1 MQPINT
7 QEKICRIETSGKGDL
22 CCYFAL
28 ANCIGALDPQ
38 TRKRAYENMGLTE
51 EKATRML
58 SVLMSKFEKRYEEIS
73 KLEVDVD
80 MILRYKRAVLGSFFL
95 DSDETSIQHEF
106 SQDETKQQM
115 IEDYKDFLFCGK
127 RDEVK
132 NFNEYD
138 FQKTD
143 RCLYDLKEFAEL
155 LELKEK
161 SESKTGPTLTFLDVL
176 DDSKKF
182 QLLES
187 RDEYYQGKKRQLL
200 VYQPSCYQKFIGLAI
215 QEKRTEWR
223 PEEESLLRQ
232 GLRAIPDLGESIL
245 RTILEADYGIASASF
260 LSQNTLEFLISKI
273 LPDHKLAENILDLS
287 EENRIRIF
295 LNYSHFIAY
304 ARKSEIEQLDLKTQS
319 ESDALKTEE
328 PREPTKPTKPK
339 NPYTRQREEAIE
351 KNKTNDIY
359 TKAIFYGTLGFG
371 ATLLCASALG
381 FGVISAP
388 VLGVAVGVG
397 VGAAIVGSNAIQPI
411 ARQILNTMGSQ
422 QHLI

>member
-1 MQPINT
+1 MQSINT
-7 QEKICRIETSGKGDL
+7 QEEICRIETSGKGDL

-38 TRKRAYENMGLTE
+38 TRKRAYKNMGLTE
-51 EKATRML
+51 EKAKTML
-58 SVLMSKFEKRYEEIS
+58 SELMNKFEKRYKLIS
-73 KLEVDVD
+73 KLEVDVG
-80 MILRYKRAVLGSFFL
+80 MILEYKRAVLGSTFL
-95 DSDETSIQHEF
+95 NSDEDLIRYHF
-106 SQDETKQQM
+106 SRDKSKQQM
-115 IEDYKDFLFCGK
+115 IDDYKDFLFCGK
-127 RDEVK
+127 RDEVR
-132 NFNEYD
+132 NFNKHG
-138 FQKTD
+138 FQTTD

-161 SESKTGPTLTFLDVL
+161 SESKTGSTLTFLDVL

-182 QLLES
+182 QLLER

-215 QEKRTEWR
+215 EEKRTEWR
-223 PEEESLLRQ
+223 AEEESFSRQ
-232 GLRAIPDLGESIL
+232 GLRVIPDLGESIL
-245 RTILEADYGIASASF
+245 RKILDDDFGIASASF

-273 LPDHKLAENILDLS
+273 LPDHELTKNIFDSSQENG
-287 EENRIRIF
+287 IRIF
-295 LNYSHFIAY
+295 LNSGHFIAH
-304 ARKSEIEQLDLKTQS
+304 ARKSKIEQSVLTTLSEGDELKNQ
-319 ESDALKTEE
+319 E
-328 PREPTKPTKPK
+328 PDPTKNLFTLE
-339 NPYTRQREEAIE
+339 REEAIE

-381 FGVISAP
+381 FGVVSAP

-411 ARQILNTMGSQ
+411 AKQILNNMGSQ
-422 QHLI
+422 QLMI